1 MVILAI
7 KKALKNMDEDYC
19 ELSQIDYSRLEVN
32 KSTIK
37 LLEVKK
43 YLERPFAYE
52 FYHQLR
58 KLIDSGDVTFD
69 GLVIQAEVDKK
80 YQHCFENG
88 KIPDF
93 IIHEPDTQKNLAVIE
108 LKLASNYRNLKGD
121 LKKLV
126 EFKNN
131 PYLEYAF
138 AIEIIIGNHF
148 FLNKAKECISGMEK
162 TTGEEIIIIYY
173 NTCSRKVEDRKI
185 FVDKSI

>member
-1 MVILAI
+1 MVVLAI
-7 KKALKNMDEDYC
+7 KTALENIDENYC
-19 ELSQIDYSRLEVN
+19 KLSQIDYSMLGVN
-32 KSTIK
+32 EFTKK
-37 LLEVKK
+37 LLEEEK

-58 KLIDSGDVTFD
+58 KLIDSGDVTFE
-69 GLVIQAEVDKK
+69 GPIIQAEVNKG

-93 IIHEPDTQKNLAVIE
+93 IIHETNTRKNLAVIE
-108 LKLASNYRNLKGD
+108 LKLASNFRNLEGD
-121 LKKLV
+121 FKKLV

-131 PYLEYAF
+131 QDLEYAF

-148 FLNKAKECISGMEK
+148 FLNKAKEKILRMEK
-162 TTGEEIIIIYY
+162 TRGGEIIIIYY

-185 FVDKSI
+185 FFDN

>member
-7 KKALKNMDEDYC
+7 KTALENIDKNYC
-19 ELSQIDYSRLEVN
+19 KLSQIDYAKLEVDE
-32 KSTIK
+32 STKK
-37 LLEVKK
+37 LLEVEK

-69 GLVIQAEVDKK
+69 GPVIQAEVGKK
-80 YQHCFENG
+80 YQHCFKNG

-93 IIHEPDTQKNLAVIE
+93 IIHEPNTRKNLAVIE
-108 LKLASNYRNLKGD
+108 LKLASNLRYLKND

-148 FLNKAKECISGMEK
+148 FLNKATECILGMEK
-162 TTGEEIIIIYY
+162 TAGEEIIIIYY

>member
-7 KKALKNMDEDYC
+7 KTALENIDKNYC
-19 ELSQIDYSRLEVN
+19 ELSQIDYSMLRVN
-32 KSTIK
+32 KSTK
-37 LLEVKK
+37 KYLEEEK

-58 KLIDSGDVTFD
+58 KLIDSDDVNFN
-69 GLVIQAEVDKK
+69 GPVIQAEVDKR

-93 IIHEPDTQKNLAVIE
+93 IIHVPNTRKNLAVIE
-108 LKLASNYRNLKGD
+108 LKLASNSGKLKDD

-131 PYLEYAF
+131 QDLKYAF
-138 AIEIIIGNHF
+138 AIEIIIGNYSS
-148 FLNKAKECISGMEK
+148 LKKTKECILKMK
-162 TTGEEIIIIYY
+162 KMKGEEITIIDY
-173 NTCSRKVEDRKI
+173 NTHTRKVKDWKVLVE
-185 FVDKSI
+185 

>member
-1 MVILAI
+1 MVVLAI
-7 KKALKNMDEDYC
+7 KTALENIDKSYC
-19 ELSQIDYSRLEVN
+19 KLSQIDYSMLEVN
-32 KSTIK
+32 ESTKK
-37 LLEVKK
+37 LLEVEK
-43 YLERPFAYE
+43 YLERPLAYE

-69 GLVIQAEVDKK
+69 GPVIQAEVNKR

-93 IIHEPDTQKNLAVIE
+93 IIHEPGTQKNLAVIE
-108 LKLASNYRNLKGD
+108 LKLASNFRNLKGD

-131 PYLEYAF
+131 QALEYAF
-138 AIEIIIGNHF
+138 AIEIIIGDNA
-148 FLNKAKECISGMEK
+148 FLNKAKECILGMEK
-162 TTGEEIIIIYY
+162 TKGEEIIIIYY

-185 FVDKSI
+185 FLDN